1 MSVHLFLISLLFLFH
16 PQFGGGQCGCEDK
29 PQINILAVVNGT
41 KITKQELG
49 SAAQNR
55 VSELQNE
62 AIKAREVEL
71 DKQINRLLLEAEA
84 KMRGISS
91 EQLLQFEVV
100 SKVQDPTDAEVRA
113 FYNERKERIPGDFK
127 TAKPQIISFLRTER
141 ERVEA
146 RKFANALRLAANVTV
161 FEHNVTP
168 PANEDDLNRVY
179 AKVRGRSVTSRDIE
193 KSLSS
198 LIFKIQEQVYETRKQ
213 DLELRIND
221 LLLEQEA
228 KRQNTTPALLLANAV
243 RSKLPIITDQ
253 QAKTFYEQHKAEVR
267 EDFDKVKFQIIEY
280 LIGQEQQKLSTA
292 FAAQL
297 RKNAAVQIYLTPP
310 EPAKQP

>member
-1 MSVHLFLISLLFLFH
+1 MTLFLLNLFLVFA
-16 PQFGGGQCGCEDK
+16 PQFGAGQCGCEDK

-55 VSELQNE
+55 VNELQNE
-62 AIKAREVEL
+62 VIKAREVEL
-71 DKQINRLLLEAEA
+71 DQQINRLLLEAEA
-84 KMRGISS
+84 KLRGISS

-100 SKVQDPTDAEVRA
+100 SKVPDPTDAEVKA
-113 FYNERKERIPGDFK
+113 FYTERKERIPGDFK
-127 TAKPQIISFLRTER
+127 TVKPQIISFLRTER
-141 ERVEA
+141 EHVEA
-146 RKFANALRLAANVTV
+146 RKFANALRSTANVTV

-179 AKVRGRSVTSRDIE
+179 AKVRGRSITSRDIE

-198 LIFKIQEQVYETRKQ
+198 LIFKVQEQVYATRKQ

-228 KRQNTTPALLLANAV
+228 KRQNTTPTILLANAV

-253 QAKTFYEQHKAEVR
+253 QAKAFYEQHKAEVR

-280 LIGQEQQKLSTA
+280 LIGQEQQKLSTT

-297 RKNAAVQIYLTPP
+297 RQNAAVQIYLTPP
-310 EPAKQP
+310 ERLKQP

>member
-1 MSVHLFLISLLFLFH
+1 MTLLLLNLFLVFA

-29 PQINILAVVNGT
+29 PQINILAVVNDT

-62 AIKAREVEL
+62 VIKAREVEL

-100 SKVQDPTDAEVRA
+100 SKVQDPTDTEVRA
-113 FYNERKERIPGDFK
+113 FYDERKERIPGDFK
-127 TAKPQIISFLRTER
+127 TVKPQIISFLRTER

-146 RKFANALRLAANVTV
+146 TKFANALRLAANVTV
-161 FEHNVTP
+161 FERNVTP

-179 AKVRGRSVTSRDIE
+179 AKVRGRSITSRDIE
-193 KSLSS
+193 KSLSA
-198 LIFKIQEQVYETRKQ
+198 LIFKVQEQVYETRKQ

-228 KRQNTTPALLLANAV
+228 KRQNTTPALLLAKAV

-253 QAKTFYEQHKAEVR
+253 QAKEFYKQHKADVR

-297 RKNAAVQIYLTPP
+297 RQNAAVQIYLTPP
-310 EPAKQP
+310 EPLKQK

>member
-1 MSVHLFLISLLFLFH
+1 MSVHLLVVNLLFLF
-16 PQFGGGQCGCEDK
+16 PQFGGGLCGCEEK

-62 AIKAREVEL
+62 VIKAREVEL
-71 DKQINRLLLEAEA
+71 DVQINRLVLEAEA

-91 EQLLQFEVV
+91 EQLFQFEVA
-100 SKVQDPTDAEVRA
+100 SKVAVPTDAEVKA
-113 FYNERKERIPGDFK
+113 FYTERRERIPEDFK
-127 TAKPQIISFLRTER
+127 TAKPQIVALLRSQR
-141 ERVEA
+141 ERLEA
-146 RKFANALRLAANVTV
+146 AKFANALRSAANVTITQQS
-161 FEHNVTP
+161 VTP
-168 PANEDDLNRVY
+168 PANEDDLNRVF
-179 AKVRGRSVTSRDIE
+179 ARVRGRSITSRDIE

-198 LIFKIQEQVYETRKQ
+198 FIFSVQEQVYLIRKQ
-213 DLELRIND
+213 DLEQRIND

-228 KRQNTTPALLLANAV
+228 KKQNTTPAILLANAV
-243 RSKLPIITDQ
+243 RAKLPIITDQ
-253 QAKTFYEQHKAEVR
+253 QAKAFYEQNKAKVR

-280 LIGQEQQKLSTA
+280 LIGQEQQKLSAA

-297 RKNAAVQIYLTPP
+297 RQNAAVQIYLTPP
-310 EPAKQP
+310 ERPKP